1 MNHNEIEACV
11 IRAKKGSKEDLLKV
25 IEQFKPFIYK
35 TANGFNIKNCD
46 INDLAQIGCIAI
58 IKAVLK
64 YKIGSHTF
72 SSYAYNAVKNELKYT
87 ARAKAKAGKDFS
99 INTPVDGSGENDME
113 YVDCLVGAENIEE
126 DILKDE
132 CYRELRQALWRLS
145 EEERELVRMV
155 YFRNMTLKAYAEMK
169 GMGYQEAYWR
179 KRRVLEKLGGWFR
192 R

>member
-1 MNHNEIEACV
+1 MNHNEIEACA

-46 INDLAQIGCIAI
+46 INDLVQIGCIAV

-87 ARAKAKAGKDFS
+87 ARANAKAGKDLS
-99 INTPVDGSGENDME
+99 INTPVDGAGENDME
-113 YVDCLVGAENIEE
+113 YVDCLEGAENIEE
-126 DILKDE
+126 DVLKDE
-132 CYRELRQALWRLS
+132 SYRELRQALGRLS
-145 EEERELVRMV
+145 EDERELVRMV

-169 GMGYQEAYWR
+169 GMGYQEAFWR
-179 KRRVLEKLGGWFR
+179 KRRVLERLGVWLR